1 MDGMSPD
8 TELRLSAAAGS
19 VLQSR
24 RSLAPAPS
32 FAPAISRG
40 RPALRVGAICGRGY
54 RNLRGDLD
62 RLSGFLNERGL
73 PFHQVRNPHD
83 VRKAIDDFERE
94 RIEVLVVSGGDGTV
108 SMAVT
113 DIINRKRNIPYV
125 VVLQGGRT
133 NMTAYDVGLRGDQ
146 VESMEDLLHW
156 TENGGPCPFK
166 EVTRPVIGV
175 SAPGEL
181 PQCGFF
187 VGGGAIY
194 QGSVKTWAFRDTSR
208 YSLMRT
214 GLGTSVSVMKLV
226 TAHLMSRSAFAPSQV
241 KMVADHRPVD
251 RDSWCLTMTTTLD
264 SLVFGL
270 NPFWGEGR
278 GKLRTTAITH
288 DHKKLVR
295 ASVSALRGRTGGLN
309 TEENGYHSFCS
320 DELEL
325 ELRGG
330 VTLDGQLIHHTGPG
344 LRLGIAGELR
354 FLHR

>member
-1 MDGMSPD
+1 MSPD
-8 TELRLSAAAGS
+8 TELRLSAAAGT
-19 VLQSR
+19 VLPAR
-24 RSLAPAPS
+24 GLAPSPT

-40 RPALRVGAICGRGY
+40 RPKLRVGTVCGRGY
-54 RNLRGDLD
+54 RNLRGDLGRLADFSRD
-62 RLSGFLNERGL
+62 RQL
-73 PFHQVRNPHD
+73 PFHQVRNPQD
-83 VRKAIDDFERE
+83 VRRALDELERD
-94 RIEVLVVSGGDGTV
+94 RVEVLVVSGGDGTV
-108 SMAVT
+108 AMAVT
-113 DIINRKRNIPYV
+113 ELINRRRNIPYV

-146 VESMEDLLHW
+146 IQSLEDLLRW
-156 TENGGPCPFK
+156 TDHGGPCPFK

-175 SAPGEL
+175 SAPGEM

-208 YSLMRT
+208 YTLMRT
-214 GLGTSVSVMKLV
+214 GLGTGVSVVKLV
-226 TAHLMSRSAFAPSQV
+226 TNHLVSRSAFAPSSV
-241 KMVADHRPVD
+241 KILADRRPID
-251 RDSWCLTMTTTLD
+251 QHQWCLTMTTTLD

-270 NPFWGEGR
+270 NPFWGEGE

-295 ASVSALRGRTGGLN
+295 ASFSALRGRVGEQN
-309 TEENGYHSFCS
+309 SERNGYHSFRS
-320 DELEL
+320 DDLEL
-325 ELRGG
+325 ELKGG

-344 LRLGIAGELR
+344 LRLGIAGEMR